1 MAESR
6 TIAAIAREGRVAEQN
21 MQHFMSNSPW
31 SGRALVEQVQAAILE
46 RRELQGGMLIL
57 DESADEKSGENSAGA
72 GRQHNGRLGK
82 IDESQVGVYLAY
94 AHDQTW
100 TMWDGELFV
109 PEKWFS
115 VEAAPRRTKAGL
127 PSTQTFQT
135 KVDIGWQMIRRAK
148 ALGLKFEAVTFDSL
162 YGRSHWLRECCEQRQ
177 IEYYADIPSNYALY
191 HDVPQVAFERNKRGE
206 PTQQFTIVG
215 QAALSAATFV
225 NLPQTR
231 WEKMT
236 LRPGERGHLQVEF
249 ARIPVWTVNTSGTV
263 REETLLLKR
272 ENNGIRY
279 TLTKAPHSTPLAT
292 LAHRTCQRYF
302 IERSLQDAKSELGMA
317 DFQALKYH
325 AWEHHF
331 ALTLVATWFIAETC
345 LDWTQEFPPDPQLQ
359 HDYTIDVLPRL
370 SVSNVCALLRAALP
384 LRQLSVQ
391 EAAALV
397 VQHLDNRTRSRRS
410 RLKKRPEY

>member
-1 MAESR
+1 MTESR

-46 RRELQGGMLIL
+46 RRELQGGLLIL

-100 TMWDGELFV
+100 TLWDGELFV

-127 PSTQTFQT
+127 PSTHTFQT

-162 YGRSHWLRECCEQRQ
+162 YGRSHWLRECCEQCQ

-191 HDVPQVAFERNKRGE
+191 RDVPQVAFELNKRGE
-206 PTQQFTIVG
+206 PTQ
-215 QAALSAATFV
+215 
-225 NLPQTR
+225 
-231 WEKMT
+231 
-236 LRPGERGHLQVEF
+236 
-249 ARIPVWTVNTSGTV
+249 
-263 REETLLLKR
+263 
-272 ENNGIRY
+272 
-279 TLTKAPHSTPLAT
+279 
-292 LAHRTCQRYF
+292 
-302 IERSLQDAKSELGMA
+302 
-317 DFQALKYH
+317 
-325 AWEHHF
+325 
-331 ALTLVATWFIAETC
+331 
-345 LDWTQEFPPDPQLQ
+345 
-359 HDYTIDVLPRL
+359 
-370 SVSNVCALLRAALP
+370 
-384 LRQLSVQ
+384 
-391 EAAALV
+391 
-397 VQHLDNRTRSRRS
+397 
-410 RLKKRPEY
+410 